1 VSSNAARCIGVMGG
15 TFDPIHYGHL
25 RTALELRER
34 LRLDHVRFIPCNDPP
49 TSKRPLLDAA
59 TRLRIVRA
67 AIESE
72 PDFVADSREIDRG
85 GVSYTADTLMS
96 LRADFTD
103 RPLALIMGM
112 DAFLS
117 LPEWRNWTTL
127 VDYAHIVVAHR
138 PGWKAPRDGVLG
150 KLVADRAADSVG
162 TLHEE
167 LSGRVYIA
175 EVTQLEISSTAL
187 RSSISLGV
195 DPKYLVPP
203 AVRSIVLE
211 MECYAG
217 TTVREQEQI
226 G

>member
-1 VSSNAARCIGVMGG
+1 MSESPARCVGLLGG

-49 TSKRPLLDAA
+49 TSKQPLLDAR

-72 PDFVADSREIDRG
+72 PDFVADDREIARG
-85 GVSYTADTLMS
+85 GVSYTVDTLKS
-96 LRADFTD
+96 LRADFADT
-103 RPLALIMGM
+103 PLALIMGM

-117 LPEWRNWTTL
+117 LPGWRDWRSL
-127 VDYAHIVVAHR
+127 VEFAHVVVAHR
-138 PGWKAPRDGVLG
+138 PGWSAPADGVLG
-150 KLVADRAADSVG
+150 ELLAERATDSSDA
-162 TLHEE
+162 LHAEPA
-167 LSGRVYIA
+167 GRVYVA

-187 RSSISLGV
+187 RTSISEGI

-211 MECYAG
+211 LECYAG
-217 TTVREQEQI
+217 SAAREQ
-226 G
+226 